1 MNTSFGTFG
10 TLELQHAR
18 RALEAEAIDWCM
30 AGVNTQAMVGKIEL
44 LTAIGSELDARGA
57 LLPDVAYRD
66 VCAEDGIRYSMQVRV
81 F

>member
-18 RALEAEAIDWCM
+18 RVLEAEAIAWCST
-30 AGVNTQAMVGKIEL
+30 GVNTQALVGKIEL
-44 LTAIGSELDARGA
+44 MTAIGAELDARGE
-57 LLPDVAYRD
+57 LLPEAAYRD
-66 VCAEDGIRYSMQVRV
+66 VCMEDGIRYSMQVRV